1 MRRKKR
7 IYGAL
12 KQLVALILCAIVL
25 VPFAIIVVN
34 SLKTSAEAKLMR
46 LTWPSSGVQWGNF
59 AKVID
64 RGNLISA
71 FFNSALYA
79 ISGTA
84 LAVFLGAA
92 AAFVLARRKSRLTD
106 TIYFYLVMGI
116 VLPVNMAALMQ
127 VMSTL
132 GLMNSRLGIILLYTA
147 INLPMSLF
155 VIHGFVGTIPRELD
169 EAALIDGAHP
179 LQALHQRHPA
189 APAAG
194 SGDGG
199 APRVHGHLERLPVP
213 AVRAGHHPVLA
224 DDPGHLQLLRNVRE
238 RLELHL
244 RRHSSDLRA
253 GIFAVPRRAEA
264 DHLRPDQRR
273 GERISYVEA
282 NRFKQHLRS
291 L

>member
-34 SLKTSAEAKLMR
+34 SLKTSAEAKPMR

-127 VMSTL
+127 VMKTL

-179 LQALHQRHPA
+179 LRLFTSVILPLLPPVLVTVALLVFTGIWNDFQYPLYVLGTTRYWPMTLA
-189 APAAG
+189 IYNFFGMYENDWNYIFADILLTCAPAFLLFLAG
-194 SGDGG
+194 QKQIISGLTSG
-199 APRVHGHLERLPVP
+199 AVKG
-213 AVRAGHHPVLA
+213 
-224 DDPGHLQLLRNVRE
+224 
-238 RLELHL
+238 
-244 RRHSSDLRA
+244 
-253 GIFAVPRRAEA
+253 
-264 DHLRPDQRR
+264 
-273 GERISYVEA
+273 
-282 NRFKQHLRS
+282 
-291 L
+291 